1 MTQTDQAAE
10 AGRHNGIQV
19 IARAGAIMRALGD
32 NPQGLSLAA
41 IAQIV
46 DLPRSTVQR
55 IITALEAE
63 YLVETLGASGG
74 FRLGPALGQLISQTQ
89 TDIITLLKPY
99 MLELSEQLGESVCV
113 STLVGAKAYVV
124 DRVVAE
130 RELRVVFPIGIKA
143 PAYATA
149 SGKALLAVLADEW
162 RQQLL
167 PDPLPIVTPCTPD
180 RITLLEQLD
189 QIAEGAVAEEHGEL
203 IEGLSSFAIT
213 LETYL
218 GRYSIAIVGPTA
230 RLVTR
235 RELFQQALH
244 RCQQSVERA
253 IGRRATHT
261 S

>member
-99 MLELSEQLGESVCV
+99 MLELCEQLGESVCV

-162 RQQLL
+162 LQQML

-180 RITLLEQLD
+180 RITLLKQLG

>member
-1 MTQTDQAAE
+1 MTQTDQAGD
-10 AGRHNGIQV
+10 AGRQAGIQV
-19 IARAGAIMRALGD
+19 IARAGAIMRALGS

-63 YLVETLGASGG
+63 YLVETLGPGGG

-99 MLELSEQLGESVCV
+99 MLELSEQLDESVCV
-113 STLVGAKAYVV
+113 STLVGDKAYVV

-143 PAYATA
+143 QAYATA
-149 SGKALLAVLADEW
+149 SGKALLAALPEDSL
-162 RQQLL
+162 QQLL
-167 PDPLPIVTPCTPD
+167 PDPLPMLTPCTPE
-180 RITLLEQLD
+180 RAVLLEQLG
-189 QIAEGAVAEEHGEL
+189 QIRAGTVAEEHGEL
-203 IEGLSSFAIT
+203 IEGLSSSAVP
-213 LETYL
+213 LDTYL
-218 GRYSIAIVGPTA
+218 GRYSIAVVAPTA

-235 RELFQQALH
+235 RESFQQALQDCKQ
-244 RCQQSVERA
+244 RVERA
-253 IGRRATHT
+253 IGRRTAQTA
-261 S
+261 